1 VIFLLIDTHVH
12 LNDERLYQ
20 DLKLHIQEANEVNVT
35 KMICIGYDIKS
46 SQKAIEI
53 ANQYDGV
60 YASVGIHPSEVKK
73 ASINDLDKIAA
84 MLNNKK
90 VVAIGEIGLDYYWDK
105 TFIDLQKEFFI
116 KQLEIAKKYDK
127 PVIIH
132 MREAALDTFDILKQ
146 YRLPGVMHCYSGSL
160 EMAHRFIDIG
170 MYLGIGG
177 VVTFQNSKEIK
188 RVVEGIDLKYIV
200 SETDAPYLAPV
211 PYRGKLNR
219 PKYIREIVE
228 KIAEIK
234 SVDVSVVEK
243 QIEEN
248 VKKLFNI

>member
-1 VIFLLIDTHVH
+1 MLIDTHVH

-90 VVAIGEIGLDYYWDK
+90 
-105 TFIDLQKEFFI
+105 
-116 KQLEIAKKYDK
+116 
-127 PVIIH
+127 
-132 MREAALDTFDILKQ
+132 
-146 YRLPGVMHCYSGSL
+146 
-160 EMAHRFIDIG
+160 
-170 MYLGIGG
+170 
-177 VVTFQNSKEIK
+177 
-188 RVVEGIDLKYIV
+188 
-200 SETDAPYLAPV
+200 
-211 PYRGKLNR
+211 
-219 PKYIREIVE
+219 
-228 KIAEIK
+228 
-234 SVDVSVVEK
+234 
-243 QIEEN
+243 
-248 VKKLFNI
+248 